1 MAARKSPSLG
11 SKPDREWRD
20 AVRVAVHELRAEPGS
35 AKKIRVLRL
44 LAEKLVKRALEGD
57 MSAIKEIGDR
67 LDGRPTQLIGGNAN
81 RPARIVV
88 EIIDPTRGI

>member
-44 LAEKLVKRALEGD
+44 LAEKLVTRALDGD

-67 LDGRPTQLIGGNAN
+67 LDGRPAQTTVLEGGDNAVRVSFEMN
-81 RPARIVV
+81 VPR
-88 EIIDPTRGI
+88 E